1 MSNPKLNSTPTNT
14 RRRQYRIGRVSI
26 AEINRVLQ
34 DIGLRLDQV
43 DAVGQDP
50 DVKGRVLRNLASGFL
65 AEFSTDHL
73 KEGSTNLYFT
83 SERVDDRVDA
93 LFKPGSAISLTYDD
107 VANTLTVAVKIK
119 ANYGIDVDVD
129 GLKLKKQSHIAD
141 AAAVSALSLAAGADT
156 VDMAA
161 FNTELTTMVTQ
172 INAVKNV
179 VNTILTNMEGA
190 EINAT
195 V

>member
-1 MSNPKLNSTPTNT
+1 VSNPTPNSTPTNT
-14 RRRQYRIGRVSI
+14 RRRQYRIGQVSLS
-26 AEINRVLQ
+26 EINRVLQ

-43 DAVGQDP
+43 DAIGQDP
-50 DVKGRVLRNLASGFL
+50 DIKGRILRNLSSGTLAKLSTDNL
-65 AEFSTDHL
+65 AEGNS
-73 KEGSTNLYFT
+73 NLYLT
-83 SERVDDRVDA
+83 SERVDDRVAA
-93 LFKPGSAISLTYDD
+93 LLQEGSAITLTYDD
-107 VANTLTVAVKIK
+107 ATNTLAVAVKIK

-141 AAAVSALSLAAGADT
+141 ASAVSSLSLAAGADT

-161 FNTELTTMVTQ
+161 FNTALGTLVTE
-172 INAVKNV
+172 INAIKTV
-179 VNTILTNMEGA
+179 VNTILANMEGA

>member
-1 MSNPKLNSTPTNT
+1 MSNPKSNSAPTNT
-14 RRRQYRIGRVSI
+14 RRRQYRIGQVSI
-26 AEINRVLQ
+26 SEINRVLQ

-50 DVKGRVLRNLASGFL
+50 DVKGRLLRNLNSGFL
-65 AEFSTDHL
+65 AKFSTDHL
-73 KEGSTNLYFT
+73 GEGNNNLYFT
-83 SERVDDRVDA
+83 SQRVDDRVA
-93 LFKPGSAISLTYDD
+93 VLLQGGSAIILTYDD

-119 ANYGIDVDVD
+119 ASYGIDVDAD

-141 AAAVSALSLAAGADT
+141 ASAVSSLSLAAGADT